1 MLIIKIKLSLSVL
14 ILLFFLLT
22 LNFKALSAE
31 NTLSAK
37 DKIINQVAL
46 LFQKDTEKLDYNQVI
61 KLGNEI
67 ILNREQYSK
76 VTIAKTY
83 LLLANVA
90 SNVGDLES
98 AYQFTQDGLAS
109 SKESKVKLLLQIK
122 LVSVL
127 LDTKNYKQLLIES
140 KQAVHLSQQ
149 TKDIKC
155 LLLALSYRSIAF
167 SLSNQYGKALMDLDK
182 VEYIF
187 NKNPSLSKNITLLTT
202 LANANFHFG
211 NYPKA
216 LTIYLNI
223 LKLRFSLNKLENI
236 EQTYY
241 HLGNTYYRLNQFSDA
256 YNAYWEAERYA
267 EKKPA
272 NAYLAYASQGLGLT
286 LLQQKYYV
294 KSQGKILTA
303 RALFYQYNLTKPY
316 LETITSLV
324 ILNNLIGKKQT
335 TSDLL
340 LEAEQMLINI
350 ELTNDFNVL
359 YSLLADFYHDK
370 KDIETAYFWQKKYSN
385 ALKQQI
391 TLANIQL
398 SNRKVINNSSELEN
412 DSANKKIQQQAE
424 DLSDENELAPP
435 SLFKYIQQ
443 HILIFAL
450 SSIILLLLCLVIC
463 LWLKHSF
470 IKRLKED
477 DTVEKSNETITTP
490 RHTKYIYQKSF
501 NMARKYSYPLTL
513 GYISINNWQELTRQF
528 NKKIVSE
535 VNQEIANVITKH
547 INEFENA
554 GLIYEG
560 EYLLIFPHQNKD
572 EVMIVM
578 ETIVSALKLRFFA
591 NLGDF
596 AVTITY
602 SYDSPNFQDI
612 DPYVFLSQLSDP
624 TKML

>member
-1 MLIIKIKLSLSVL
+1 MKFILRTL
-14 ILLFFLLT
+14 ILLILLLT
-22 LNFKALSAE
+22 LNFKAFSAD
-31 NTLSAK
+31 NTLSIK
-37 DKIINQVAL
+37 DKTINQVTL
-46 LFQKDTEKLDYNQVI
+46 LLQQDAEKLNYNEVI
-61 KLGNEI
+61 KLSNEI
-67 ILNREQYSK
+67 ILNREQYPK

-90 SNVGDLES
+90 SNEGDLES

-109 SKESKVKLLLQIK
+109 SKDSKMKLILQIK

-155 LLLALSYRSIAF
+155 LLLALSYRSTSF
-167 SLSNQYGKALMDLDK
+167 SLSNQYDKALVDLSK

-187 NKNPSLSKNITLLTT
+187 KRNPSLSKNITLLTT
-202 LANANFHFG
+202 LANANFHLE

-216 LTIYLNI
+216 LSIYLNI

-241 HLGNTYYRLNQFSDA
+241 HLGNTYYRLKQFSDA
-256 YNAYWEAERYA
+256 YNAYWEAEKYA
-267 EKKPA
+267 KKKPA
-272 NAYLAYASQGLGLT
+272 NAYSAYASQGLGLT
-286 LLQQKYYV
+286 LLQQKHYV
-294 KSQGKILTA
+294 KSESKILTA
-303 RALFYQYNLTKPY
+303 KALFYQYNLTKPY

-324 ILNNLIGKKQT
+324 IINNLTGQKQT
-335 TSDLL
+335 TNDLL
-340 LEAEQMLINI
+340 FEAEQMLINI
-350 ELTNDFNVL
+350 EPTNNFNVL
-359 YSLLADFYHDK
+359 YSLLADFYYDK
-370 KDIETAYFWQKKYSN
+370 KDMETAYFWQKKYNN
-385 ALKQQI
+385 ALKHQI
-391 TLANIQL
+391 TRANTQP
-398 SNRKVINNSSELEN
+398 SNKKVINNSSELEN
-412 DSANKKIQQQAE
+412 DSANKKIQQKAE
-424 DLSDENELAPP
+424 ELSDENELAPP

-450 SSIILLLLCLVIC
+450 SSIILLLLCLVIY
-463 LWLKHSF
+463 LWLKHSL
-470 IKRLKED
+470 IKRLKDD

-528 NKKIVSE
+528 NKKIVTE
-535 VNQEIANVITKH
+535 VNQEIASVITKH

-554 GLIYEG
+554 GLIHEG

-572 EVMIVM
+572 EVMVVM
-578 ETIVSALKLRFFA
+578 DTIVSALKLRFFA

-596 AVTITY
+596 SVTITY
-602 SYDSPNFQDI
+602 SYNSPNFQDI

-624 TKML
+624 IKML